1 MILVELYSKDDCHL
15 CEVAK
20 SILLDARKKQ
30 PFEFREIKIREGGQ
44 EFERFRERIPV
55 VYINKKFAFQYR
67 IPEKELLERLQTATS
82 GVL

>member
-1 MILVELYSKDDCHL
+1 MILVELYSRDDCHL

-20 SILLDARKKQ
+20 SVLLEARKKQ
-30 PFEFREIKIREGGQ
+30 PFEFREIKIHDGDR

-55 VYINKKFAFQYR
+55 VHINKKFAFQYR
-67 IPEKELLERLQTATS
+67 VPEKELLEKLQTASS